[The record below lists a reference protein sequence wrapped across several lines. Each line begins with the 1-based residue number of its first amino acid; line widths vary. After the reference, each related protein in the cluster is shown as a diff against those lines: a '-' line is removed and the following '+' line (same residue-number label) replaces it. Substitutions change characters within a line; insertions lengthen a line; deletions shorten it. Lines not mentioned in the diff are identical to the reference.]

1 MNSYQKSLLREN
13 SSAVAY
19 ASLEFNED
27 GEFVPTENRLF
38 CGLYIAPDTET
49 GDIEIEGVDGVS
61 AILTLTSGYWPLG
74 GAKILEENTSISAGA
89 VTVLF

>member
-19 ASLEFNED
+19 APLEFTD

-38 CGLYIAPDTET
+38 CGLYITPDTET
-49 GDIEIEGVDGVS
+49 GDIEIEGVDGASVV
-61 AILTLTSGYWPLG
+61 LTLSSGYWPLG
-74 GAKILEENTSISAGA
+74 GAKILEAGTTIDDAA

>member
-38 CGLYIAPDTET
+38 CGLYIAPSSS
-49 GDIEIEGVDGVS
+49 GNIKIEGVDGASVTLS
-61 AILTLTSGYWPLG
+61 LTSGYWPLG
-74 GAKILEENTSISAGA
+74 GAKIIEDGTTITPSA

>member
-19 ASLEFNED
+19 APLVFTD